1 MWKKQKKLQKKRLKD
16 LYLHNQFQYFQVK
29 NIIEIESQITHWRK
43 LFLILERIINFFIKR

>member
-16 LYLHNQFQYFQVK
+16 FYLHNQFQYFQVK

-43 LFLILERIINFFIKR
+43 LFLILERIINFFIKS